1 MGSAATQTEHA
12 IAVVGTGPRGVGLL
26 ERIAAN
32 APELLLGRLTV
43 HLVDPFPPG
52 PGRVWRFAQSPLL
65 RMNSMP
71 EDVTMFTDS
80 SVQCA
85 GPIRPGPTLAE
96 WVTAVRDGDL
106 VATVDSALLAELRSV
121 TPTTFPTR
129 RLQSAYLN
137 WCYERTLDALPD
149 TVEVRTH
156 ATRAID
162 VTGRRDGVQTVWLAD
177 GSEPLVV
184 DLVVLALGHLDAAPA
199 PEEARLAEFA
209 RTHGLRYVPPAYT
222 ADLDLSAIE
231 PAEPVLLRGF
241 GLAFVDLVVLLT
253 ESRGGRFASELDGT
267 LSYHRSGREPVLYA
281 GSRRGVPYH
290 AKPEYR
296 RQGDPPDLP
305 RFFGPSEVDEL
316 LARPGRLDFRADVWP
331 LMAKEIG
338 WGYYH
343 ELFTGH
349 PDRIRLEL
357 DEFADRYAG
366 LDWDSADMRVLV
378 AKAVPDER
386 DRLDLTTLDRP
397 LTGREFAD
405 RTTLTDHVRHYVE
418 ADLARRADQT
428 YSADLGAF
436 LTLLSVFGQLA
447 RIVAAG
453 KLRPAAQLDD
463 VDGWWFGFFSF
474 FASGPPGH
482 RLRELLALID
492 AGVVRLVGPDMWI
505 RGEGGRFVAGSPAVP
520 GTVEATTLIEARLPA
535 PSVRRATNPL
545 VRAMF
550 RRGELAEEILHDA
563 DAERG
568 TGRILTT
575 DAGLL
580 VDETGWPHPR
590 RFALGPHTSSRA
602 PGAFARPRTNSVA
615 FRQNDAVARQ
625 ILAHS
630 TMRTPLPGRRAAPSM
645 DAPGE

>member
-1 MGSAATQTEHA
+1 MGSPEKTTA
-12 IAVVGTGPRGVGLL
+12 IAIVGAGPRGIGLL

-32 APELLLGRLTV
+32 APELLRGRLTV

-71 EDVTMFTDS
+71 EDVTMFTDD

-106 VATVDSALLAELRSV
+106 EATVDSALLDELRSV
-121 TPTTFPTR
+121 TSTTFPTR

-137 WCYERTLDALPD
+137 WFYGWVLDALPD
-149 TVEVRTH
+149 TVDVHVHT
-156 ATRAID
+156 TRAVD
-162 VTGRRDGVQTVWLAD
+162 VTGQPDGVQTVWLAN
-177 GSEPLVV
+177 GNERLVV

-209 RTHGLRYVPPAYT
+209 RAHELRYVPPAYT
-222 ADLDLSAIE
+222 ADLDLSDIPA
-231 PAEPVLLRGF
+231 AEPVLLRGF
-241 GLAFVDLVVLLT
+241 GLAFVDLAVLLT
-253 ESRGGRFASELDGT
+253 ESRGGRFVSEGGAVT
-267 LSYHRSGREPVLYA
+267 YHPSGHEPVLYV

-296 RQGDPPDLP
+296 LRGSRPALP
-305 RFFGPSEVDEL
+305 RFFGPPEVADL
-316 LARPGRLDFRADVWP
+316 LSRPGRLDFRADVWP

-349 PDRIRLEL
+349 PDRVRLEV
-357 DEFADRYAG
+357 DEFADRYTG

-378 AKAVPDER
+378 AKAVPGEG
-386 DRLDLTTLDRP
+386 DRLDLDDLDRP
-397 LTGREFAD
+397 LRGREFAS
-405 RTTLTDHVRHYVE
+405 RASLTSHVREYVS
-418 ADLARRADQT
+418 ADLARRADAS

-436 LTLLSVFGQLA
+436 YTLLSVFGQLS
-447 RIVAAG
+447 RLVAAG
-453 KLRPAAQLDD
+453 KLRPESQVDD

-482 RLRELLALID
+482 RLRELLALVD
-492 AGVVRLVGPDMWI
+492 AGVVRLVGPDMWV
-505 RGEGGRFVAGSPAVP
+505 RADRGRFVAGSPAVP
-520 GTVEATTLIEARLPA
+520 GFVEARALVEARLPA
-535 PSVRRATNPL
+535 PSVRRATDPL
-545 VRAMF
+545 LRSMF
-550 RRGELAEEILHDA
+550 RRGEVAEEMLLD
-563 DAERG
+563 RG
-568 TGRILTT
+568 TGRLLTT
-575 DAGLL
+575 DPGVL
-580 VDETGWPHPR
+580 VDATGWPHPR

-602 PGAFARPRTNSVA
+602 PGAFTRPRTNAVG

-625 ILAHS
+625 ILAQFS
-630 TMRTPLPGRRAAPSM
+630 
-645 DAPGE
+645 